1 MNMAIPVSMFRA
13 AALDW
18 KMVLLL
24 SVKSVLWTERSFR
37 ILEKEVRNAKDDVKW
52 PILSY

>member
-1 MNMAIPVSMFRA
+1 MNTDTIQSKALILRA

-37 ILEKEVRNAKDDVKW
+37 ILEKEVRNEKDNVK
-52 PILSY
+52 